1 MTRSGVS
8 PCNTLPIS
16 CRELTR
22 LLGSLSVEHLGP
34 IPWNTQAFERLVL
47 KPHKKE
53 LVKALVTVHI
63 ATSKSTDVIEGKG
76 NGLIILLHGGPGTG
90 KTLTAESVAELT
102 KKPLYRVTCGDI
114 GTNPEDVEKYLESV
128 LYIGQRWGCCV
139 LLDEADVFLEERTQT
154 DLQRNAL
161 VSVFL
166 RVLEY
171 YEGILILTSNRVGTF
186 DEAFKSRV
194 QLALHY
200 PSLDQAGRWAIWS
213 NFINGLRETNPDA
226 NVDELKNK
234 IDVLARNKLNG
245 REIRNTVRCISLSA
259 LTNWVTY

>member
-1 MTRSGVS
+1 MK
-8 PCNTLPIS
+8 
-16 CRELTR
+16 
-22 LLGSLSVEHLGP
+22 
-34 IPWNTQAFERLVL
+34 AFDRLVL
-47 KPHKKE
+47 SPYKKE
-53 LVKALVTVHI
+53 LIKALVTVHI
-63 ATSKSTDVIEGKG
+63 ATSISTDVIEGKG

-102 KKPLYRVTCGDI
+102 NKPLYRVTCGDI
-114 GTNPEDVEKYLESV
+114 GTNAEEVEKYLDSV
-128 LYIGQRWGCCV
+128 LYIGAIWGCVV

-200 PSLDQAGRWAIWS
+200 PS
-213 NFINGLRETNPDA
+213 INGLRETNINA
-226 NVDELKNK
+226 KTNELKNK
-234 IDVLARNKLNG
+234 IDVLARHKLNG
-245 REIRNTVRCISLSA
+245 REIRNTVKTAMQLAHYRKESLEYSHFQRVIEVA
-259 LTNWVTY
+259 DEFEKYLVDTHGHDASEWAQAQKIRAE

>member
-1 MTRSGVS
+1 M
-8 PCNTLPIS
+8 
-16 CRELTR
+16 
-22 LLGSLSVEHLGP
+22 
-34 IPWNTQAFERLVL
+34 
-47 KPHKKE
+47 
-53 LVKALVTVHI
+53 
-63 ATSKSTDVIEGKG
+63 
-76 NGLIILLHGGPGTG
+76 
-90 KTLTAESVAELT
+90 
-102 KKPLYRVTCGDI
+102 TCGDI

-200 PSLDQAGRWAIWS
+200 PSLDLDGRWAIWS
-213 NFINGLRETNPDA
+213 NFINGLRDTNPDA
-226 NVDELKNK
+226 KVDELRRK
-234 IDVLARNKLNG
+234 IDILAKNTLNG
-245 REIRNTVRCISLSA
+245 REIRNTVCICISISASTSCGAYWIRRLKRQCSWRIIGRNLLSSA
-259 LTNWVTY
+259 ISSGLLRWRMSLRSIWKKRMGILTMSGHGRRRQELDGQVIGLLERGKG